1 MGVIVSLLTSGVV
14 DHRELGQ
21 IEDYYIDIS
30 TKQAAL
36 RSKSKYSLAG
46 NHNNVSRVERHVYNA
61 NDCFSELAP

>member
-14 DHRELGQ
+14 DHREGQ
-21 IEDYYIDIS
+21 IKDYYIGIS
-30 TKQAAL
+30 AKQAAL

-61 NDCFSELAP
+61 NGCFSELAP